1 MSTFSDLLTGELYNR
16 YSDIEATRHEYRTR
30 SRNDYLT
37 DSISYTSHGEI
48 TGTYQEPESVIYGPC
63 DYTGIDTSQYPYSYD
78 YTSEYPYSYVENN
91 GSITDHPH
99 ANGGETNCY
108 IYNIQNK
115 GFSPYTI
122 KHEYV
127 GKIGTNYYGTCGYN
141 YRRYTETKNGFWLT
155 NGASAPQMSNS
166 FSESQI
172 LQDLLA
178 NISGQV
184 DAISQT
190 LDSLKEIPRTLKMCK
205 DYLSIL
211 TFDYVK
217 ASNRAGET
225 AYQRTLHPLQYYFA
239 IKPMP
244 PQIQDFIDRL
254 QNAKLSNTMGTTE
267 QFIKLRAT
275 ASVQETRTESSEGPA
290 YDYGIDKVRITRT
303 YTITRK
309 FTYKAYVKM
318 PSFHDFWKKDLANL
332 FRPSQIW
339 DAMKQTWFV
348 DSFCRVGA
356 ILQASEIEQGMLGLS
371 VGKGFVNKV
380 TYSTVDET
388 CILEF
393 REWKNDHYESKT
405 WQTSYYHGK
414 YIGRTSHP
422 MGIYDII
429 GQIAINIGAETLRL
443 VNPTSIALAA
453 SQYIPGIEV

>member
-1 MSTFSDLLTGELYNR
+1 MSTFSDLLTGDLYNR
-16 YSDIEATRHEYRTR
+16 YIDIEATRHEYRTR
-30 SRNDYLT
+30 SRNDNAT
-37 DSISYTSHGEI
+37 NSISYTNDSKV
-48 TGTYQEPESVIYGPC
+48 TSTYQEPGSEIYGPC
-63 DYTGIDTSQYPYSYD
+63 DFTGIDTSQYPYTYENHS
-78 YTSEYPYSYVENN
+78 SYPYSYVEQQ
-91 GSITDHPH
+91 GTISDHPH
-99 ANGGETNCY
+99 AKGGETNCY
-108 IYNIQNK
+108 IYDIKNM

-122 KHEYV
+122 LHEYI
-127 GKIGTNYYGTCGYN
+127 GKIGTDYYGNCGYN
-141 YRRYTETKNGFWLT
+141 YIKTSKIEGAYWMT
-155 NGASAPQMSNS
+155 NGAGAPQMSATI
-166 FSESQI
+166 SESQI
-172 LQDLLA
+172 LQGLLA
-178 NISGQV
+178 RIAGQV

-217 ASNRAGET
+217 ASKRAGET

-239 IKPMP
+239 IEPMP

-267 QFIKLRAT
+267 QYVRLRAT
-275 ASVQETRTESSEGPA
+275 EEMKETRTETTEGPA
-290 YDYGIDKVRITRT
+290 YDYGIDNVKISRT

-318 PSFHDFWKKDLANL
+318 PSFHEFWKKDLANL

-339 DAMKQTWFV
+339 DTIRQTWFI

-371 VGKGFVNKV
+371 VGKGYVNKV
-380 TYSTVDET
+380 TYSTVDEVCVLT
-388 CILEF
+388 F
-393 REWKNDHYESKT
+393 KEWKQDHYETKD
-405 WQTSYYHGK
+405 WQTSYYRGK
-414 YIGRTSHP
+414 YISRTSHP

-443 VNPTSIALAA
+443 VNPTTIALAA
-453 SQYIPGIEV
+453 SQYIPGVEV